1 MVKRSRSRIRR
12 QFTLEYWKDD
22 NWYVG
27 LLKEV
32 PGVMSQGQT
41 LEELQENIQDAY
53 TLVLKDCWSR
63 VIHSHVRSSRSKS
76 IPICVPA

>member
-1 MVKRSRSRIRR
+1 MVKRPSSSIRR

-22 NWYVG
+22 DWYVG

-32 PGVMSQGQT
+32 PAVMSQGHT

-53 TLVLKDCWSR
+53 TLVLKDSWSR
-63 VIHSHVRSSRSKS
+63 VIHSRVRSSRSKS